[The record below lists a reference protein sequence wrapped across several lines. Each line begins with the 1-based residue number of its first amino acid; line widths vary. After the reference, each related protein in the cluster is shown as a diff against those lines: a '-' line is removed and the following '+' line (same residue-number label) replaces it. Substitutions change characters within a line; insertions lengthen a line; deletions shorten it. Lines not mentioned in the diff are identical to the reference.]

1 MRIVHTADWHVGR
14 ITKGHPRLDEMQVV
28 LERFADFL
36 ETERIDLLLVAGDLF
51 ETWSPSADAENLVNR
66 FFSRIG
72 RAKIPS
78 VVVAGN
84 HDHPTRIDA
93 WGMLARLAGVRTVG
107 KPQSLSKG
115 GLVEIETAAGTACVA
130 CLPFASARAWT
141 HVLET
146 AGATVADRSY
156 HAVFRQAA
164 THLAGGFQPG
174 CVNLIVAHT
183 HIQGAKVGTSER
195 PLHLSPEWEVLPS
208 DLPAAAQ
215 YVALGHIHRP
225 QRIDG
230 APVETRCAGSPLQL
244 DFGETGEDKSF
255 VVIDAEPGR
264 PATTRL
270 VPYEG
275 GQTLADVRVTLA
287 DIERDELNLRA
298 LGWLRVTVPIDA
310 GDPDLARKVR
320 RRLPNALVVH
330 GELPE
335 QPVLI
340 APRPALGA
348 SVPDL
353 YRAYL
358 KQHRGQEEPAAAL
371 METFA
376 SLYDSA
382 RGEADASRSPVA

>member
-14 ITKGHPRLDEMQVV
+14 ITKGHARLAEMEVV
-28 LERFADFL
+28 LERLADFL
-36 ETERIDLLLVAGDLF
+36 ESEHVDLLLVAGDLF
-51 ETWSPSADAENLVNR
+51 ETWSPSADAESLVFR
-66 FFSRIG
+66 FFRRLG
-72 RAKIPS
+72 QARIPS

-93 WGMLARLAGVRTVG
+93 WGTLARLAEVRTVG
-107 KPQSLSKG
+107 RPRSLTDG
-115 GLVEIETAAGTACVA
+115 GLVEIETGSGTACVA
-130 CLPFASARAWT
+130 CLPFATARAWS
-141 HVLET
+141 HVLEA
-146 AGATVADRSY
+146 AGETVPDRNY

-164 THLAGGFQPG
+164 AHLGGGFRSG
-174 CVNLIVAHT
+174 CVNLVVAHT
-183 HIQGAKVGTSER
+183 HIQGAIVGTSER
-195 PLHLSPEWEVLPS
+195 PLHLAPEWAALPG
-208 DLPAAAQ
+208 DLPALAQ
-215 YVALGHIHRP
+215 YVALGHVHRP

-230 APVETRCAGSPLQL
+230 APVETRFAGSPLQL
-244 DFGETGEDKSF
+244 DFGETGENKSF

-264 PATTRL
+264 PVTTRL

-335 QPVLI
+335 RPILI
-340 APRPALGA
+340 AARPALGA
-348 SVPDL
+348 SVPDH

-358 KQHRGQEEPAAAL
+358 KQHRGQEEPAPAL
-371 METFA
+371 LETFA
-376 SLYDSA
+376 SMYDSA
-382 RGEADASRSPVA
+382 RGEGDASHSAVA